1 MSDPGAPAPGGP
13 AKDLPP
19 SLARLR
25 RSFRRLMVIEAACAL
40 AAAGFAF
47 AWLAQR
53 QPWGLP
59 GFALSLA
66 VGFAFQIRFLMI
78 FRKAAP

>member
-13 AKDLPP
+13 AKELPP

-25 RSFRRLMVIEAACAL
+25 RSFLRLIVIEAACAL

-47 AWLAQR
+47 VWLAQR
-53 QPWGLP
+53 HAWGLP

-66 VGFAFQIRFLMI
+66 VGFGSARRSL
-78 FRKAAP
+78 